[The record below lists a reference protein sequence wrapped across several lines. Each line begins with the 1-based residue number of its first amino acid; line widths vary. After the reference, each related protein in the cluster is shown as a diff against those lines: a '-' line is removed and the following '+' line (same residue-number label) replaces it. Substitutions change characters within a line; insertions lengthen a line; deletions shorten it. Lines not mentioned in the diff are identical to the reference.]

1 MDIDQAKIDI
11 YLSQPDVRVAMDM
24 LSVKYNFVVDELA
37 KSILEEELPIN
48 EAVEF
53 LIEEFDF
60 KESDA
65 SELINKLREFVIEQF
80 YFGDSKMEDA
90 IIDQYEGEPN
100 IQPLITKSKT
110 NWRDFIKPK
119 NMQAAMQELGRASSG
134 DVSRVRNYLWKNL
147 GLGKPEEVV
156 IVLSWLATTG
166 ELVNLWQLDSRFK
179 GILKK
184 YISIKYSDDLAG
196 NVIAGKITPELLG
209 LSLQMILQDKLGL
222 EDNDSAMICMAIIDQ
237 MSDEEKPK
245 YILIAYVDA
254 NDNTFNW
261 NKIQSSDRS
270 LALAM

>member
-11 YLSQPDVRVAMDM
+11 YLSQPDVRIAMDM
-24 LSVKYNFVVDELA
+24 LSVKYDFIVDELA

-60 KESDA
+60 KDNDA
-65 SELINKLREFVIEQF
+65 SEIINKLKEFVIDPF
-80 YFGDSKMEDA
+80 YFDDSIEDA
-90 IIDQYEGEPN
+90 IIPQYEEEQN
-100 IQPLITKSKT
+100 IKPLVAKSKI
-110 NWRDFIKPK
+110 NWHEFIKPK

-147 GLGKPEEVV
+147 GLEKPEEVV
-156 IVLSWLATTG
+156 VVLSWLATTG

-184 YISIKYSDDLAG
+184 YISLKYSDDLAE
-196 NVIAGKITPELLG
+196 NVMVGKITPELLG
-209 LSLQMILQDKLGL
+209 LSLQMILKDKLGL
-222 EDNDSAMICMAIIDQ
+222 ADGDSAMICMAIIDQ

-254 NDNTFNW
+254 KDNTFNW
-261 NKIQSSDRS
+261 NKIQSSARS